1 MTISRRN
8 FFKGLVGAI
17 VTAKLWPA
25 PAFAEDKFSAVVKD
39 AAKNQGSVYDFVVV
53 CDETNNTP
61 TVIDRNEFV
70 ADIYLKETRTPTYK
84 IYSVSTSRQKISMD
98 EIRGTL
104 EIL

>member
-17 VTAKLWPA
+17 VTAKLLPA
-25 PAFAEDKFSAVVKD
+25 PAFAEDKFSARNL
-39 AAKNQGSVYDFVVV
+39 KNQGSVYDFVVV

-61 TVIDRNEFV
+61 AVIDRNEFV

>member
-17 VTAKLWPA
+17 VTAKLLPA
-25 PAFAEDKFSAVVKD
+25 NL
-39 AAKNQGSVYDFVVV
+39 KNQGSVYDFVVV

-61 TVIDRNEFV
+61 AVIDHNEFV
-70 ADIYLKETRTPTYK
+70 ADIYLKETRTPTFK
-84 IYSVSTSRQKISMD
+84 NYSVNVSRQKISMD
-98 EIRGTL
+98 EIRDEIRGTL

>member
-17 VTAKLWPA
+17 VTAKLLPA
-25 PAFAEDKFSAVVKD
+25 PAFAEDKFSAKIKD
-39 AAKNQGSVYDFVVV
+39 AAQIGLFEYVVV

-61 TVIDRNEFV
+61 AVIDRNEFV